1 MFLHYTQGVQLFKG
15 GIYLTEGAK
24 VSSNMSGNSHAIRE
38 LMFPYPSQLIETC
51 PEL

>member
-1 MFLHYTQGVQLFKG
+1 MFLHYTQGGQLFKG